1 MEHELFRH
9 VELELFVQKSQLSS
23 ALEFLKHVLV
33 AVSKSTSEI
42 SPKFRTQL
50 DDTDSMEQLE
60 RLRGRYC
67 HPYPIC
73 VRKILPDDTLIS
85 MATNATSRNPL
96 VQGSHGTL
104 LADEPWYS
112 ITLTNFQAPKSR
124 EAFNLVAEMM
134 TKCMSEL
141 FGARPHWGKLNSLS
155 TEELRSLYPAFD
167 TFREICDK
175 SDPQGAFRNAWTKR
189 LLDSVNSR

>member
-1 MEHELFRH
+1 MQHQLFRH
-9 VELELFVQKSQLSS
+9 VELELFVQKRQLSS
-23 ALEFLKHVLV
+23 ALEFLKQVLV
-33 AVSKSTSEI
+33 AVSERSNEI
-42 SPKFRTQL
+42 SPQFRAQL
-50 DDTDSMEQLE
+50 NDTDSMERLE

-96 VQGSHGTL
+96 GRGSLDTL
-104 LADEPWYS
+104 PADEPWYS

-124 EAFNLVAEMM
+124 EAFDLVADML
-134 TKCMSEL
+134 TKCMSHL

-155 TEELRSLYPAFD
+155 VEELRSHYPAFD
-167 TFREICDK
+167 SFREICDK
-175 SDPQGAFRNAWTKR
+175 SDPHGAFRNAWTRR
-189 LLDSVNSR
+189 LLESTN

>member
-23 ALEFLKHVLV
+23 ALEFVKRVLV
-33 AVSKSTSEI
+33 AASERSSEI
-42 SPKFRTQL
+42 SPQFRAQL

-73 VRKILPDDTLIS
+73 VRKILSDDTLIS
-85 MATNATSRNPL
+85 MATNATSRNPS
-96 VQGSHGTL
+96 VQESHDTY

-112 ITLTNFQAPKSR
+112 ITLTNFQAPNSR
-124 EAFNLVAEMM
+124 EAFDLVAKML
-134 TKCMSEL
+134 TKCMLEL

-155 TEELRSLYPAFD
+155 TEELRSLYPAFES
-167 TFREICDK
+167 FREICDK
-175 SDPQGAFRNAWTKR
+175 SDPHGAFRNAWTKR
-189 LLDSVNSR
+189 LLESNNRR

>member
-1 MEHELFRH
+1 
-9 VELELFVQKSQLSS
+9 
-23 ALEFLKHVLV
+23 
-33 AVSKSTSEI
+33 
-42 SPKFRTQL
+42 
-50 DDTDSMEQLE
+50 
-60 RLRGRYC
+60 
-67 HPYPIC
+67 
-73 VRKILPDDTLIS
+73 

-124 EAFNLVAEMM
+124 EAFDLVAEMM

-155 TEELRSLYPAFD
+155 TEGLRSLYPAFD

-175 SDPQGAFRNAWTKR
+175 SDPQGAFRNAWTKG